1 MFNWGLR
8 QDTKAVNAIIL
19 GEGSEKGRPFK
30 ARFLQAGLVKYDFGV
45 CLLQKE
51 TIDKFIDTFK
61 GCPVIINHKDN
72 ITESD
77 KVGVVQNIWFS
88 EQDGWFWCDGVLTD
102 DKAVELVEN
111 GYNVSCQYAIT
122 DYSNN
127 TEKKL
132 HNGNPYDKE
141 ILDGVFEHL
150 AIVNNPRYEGAYI
163 AVNAYI
169 AQNAIARNDDEDIDW
184 ITVKGNHIPIEE
196 GETKKEAV
204 EKFIDK
210 VRKKKASKTTDTKE
224 KKNTTS
230 EKEKQI
236 SKDYAL
242 MRSKDFV
249 KSIDG
254 NPKAQKEILF
264 TNVDDTWLLTYSW
277 KKGEEGWDLV
287 KAGKVIQHFND
298 KAEAYEAHSKGYF
311 EDIDAMDKEKTF
323 DEKRADIR
331 PVKIKKS
338 EIPQFEN
345 KKELSNW
352 MKSQFEQLGSVKI
365 DDTGIDLKLS
375 AGRAN
380 REAIKRR
387 ATKEENKAVVA
398 KFKEIVSQ
406 SIKKD
411 EREAD
416 DRHKKDQEVYYNKF
430 QIDGEDYEV
439 EIFVDMPYGTDKN
452 SYYAGHSAAKIKI
465 APRDTMNVSNDLT
478 HYAKS
483 ANFIIPY
490 LEIDFNPNATIK
502 AINKYQPVFDWIR
515 NFKGG
520 TMDKETK
527 GLFESLIEALKARNE
542 ADDDKEKEDDKKA
555 ENKKAKNEDVD
566 KRKLIDEVAGIMKSA
581 GADDELIRT
590 AIAKMEKL
598 AYDKSEAGT
607 ADNKAK
613 NEDEEGKDKD
623 AENKCKNKCKNEDDG
638 EKKEKEE
645 KYEELKEEV
654 KKEAENKKAKNS
666 MDALKRVFFEGEAPR
681 GKIYMSQKEGIEL
694 GRKLY

>member
-8 QDTKAVNAIIL
+8 QDKKAVNAIIL

-72 ITESD
+72 ITEAD
-77 KVGVVQNIWFS
+77 KVGVIQNIWFS
-88 EQDGWFWCDGVLTD
+88 DKDGWYWCEGVLTD

-122 DYSNN
+122 DYSINN
-127 TEKKL
+127 DSKL

-141 ILDGVFEHL
+141 ILNGLFDHL
-150 AIVNNPRYEGAYI
+150 AIVDNPRYEGAYI

-169 AQNAIARNDDEDIDW
+169 AQNAIARNDDEDVDW
-184 ITVKGNHIPIEE
+184 ITVKGNHIPIKE

-204 EKFIDK
+204 KKFIDK
-210 VRKKKASKTTDTKE
+210 VREKKATKTTDIKE

-236 SKDYAL
+236 SKEYAL

-249 KSIDG
+249 KSIDE
-254 NPKAQKEILF
+254 NPKSQKEILF
-264 TNVDDTWLLTYSW
+264 TNNDSTWLLVESW

-287 KAGKVIQHFND
+287 KGGKVIKHFND
-298 KAEAYEAHSKGYF
+298 RYEANDAWDKGYF
-311 EDIDAMDKEKTF
+311 DDIDAMDKQTAQNNIE
-323 DEKRADIR
+323 
-331 PVKIKKS
+331 
-338 EIPQFEN
+338 
-345 KKELSNW
+345 
-352 MKSQFEQLGSVKI
+352 
-365 DDTGIDLKLS
+365 
-375 AGRAN
+375 
-380 REAIKRR
+380 
-387 ATKEENKAVVA
+387 
-398 KFKEIVSQ
+398 
-406 SIKKD
+406 
-411 EREAD
+411 
-416 DRHKKDQEVYYNKF
+416 
-430 QIDGEDYEV
+430 
-439 EIFVDMPYGTDKN
+439 
-452 SYYAGHSAAKIKI
+452 
-465 APRDTMNVSNDLT
+465 
-478 HYAKS
+478 
-483 ANFIIPY
+483 
-490 LEIDFNPNATIK
+490 
-502 AINKYQPVFDWIR
+502 KYQPVFDWIR

-527 GLFESLIEALKARNE
+527 GLFESLIDALKARNE
-542 ADDDKEKEDDKKA
+542 ADAEKDKEEKEA

-566 KRKLIDEVAGIMKSA
+566 KRDIIRQIMAIAGKRE
-581 GADDELIRT
+581 DDEDVRT
-590 AIAKMEKL
+590 IAKLAEKL

-613 NEDEEGKDKD
+613 NEDEEEGKDKD

>member
-1 MFNWGLR
+1 MFNWGVR
-8 QDTKAVNAIIL
+8 QDKKAVNAIIL

-30 ARFLQAGLVKYDFGV
+30 SRFLQAGLVKYDFGV

-61 GCPVIINHKDN
+61 GCPVIINHKDS

-77 KVGVVQNIWFS
+77 KVGVVNNIWFS
-88 EQDGWFWCDGVLTD
+88 DKDGWYWCDGVLTD
-102 DKAVELVEN
+102 DKAVKLVES
-111 GYNVSCQYAIT
+111 GYNVSCQYAII
-122 DYSNN
+122 DYSINN
-127 TEKKL
+127 DGKL

-141 ILDGVFEHL
+141 ILNGLFEHL
-150 AIVNNPRYEGAYI
+150 AIVDNPRYEGAYI

-169 AQNAIARNDDEDIDW
+169 AQNAIARNE
-184 ITVKGNHIPIEE
+184 
-196 GETKKEAV
+196 
-204 EKFIDK
+204 
-210 VRKKKASKTTDTKE
+210 
-224 KKNTTS
+224 
-230 EKEKQI
+230 
-236 SKDYAL
+236 
-242 MRSKDFV
+242 
-249 KSIDG
+249 
-254 NPKAQKEILF
+254 
-264 TNVDDTWLLTYSW
+264 
-277 KKGEEGWDLV
+277 
-287 KAGKVIQHFND
+287 
-298 KAEAYEAHSKGYF
+298 
-311 EDIDAMDKEKTF
+311 
-323 DEKRADIR
+323 
-331 PVKIKKS
+331 
-338 EIPQFEN
+338 
-345 KKELSNW
+345 
-352 MKSQFEQLGSVKI
+352 
-365 DDTGIDLKLS
+365 
-375 AGRAN
+375 
-380 REAIKRR
+380 
-387 ATKEENKAVVA
+387 
-398 KFKEIVSQ
+398 
-406 SIKKD
+406 
-411 EREAD
+411 
-416 DRHKKDQEVYYNKF
+416 
-430 QIDGEDYEV
+430 
-439 EIFVDMPYGTDKN
+439 
-452 SYYAGHSAAKIKI
+452 
-465 APRDTMNVSNDLT
+465 DLT
-478 HYAKS
+478 
-483 ANFIIPY
+483 
-490 LEIDFNPNATIK
+490 
-502 AINKYQPVFDWIR
+502 INKYQPVFDWIR

-613 NEDEEGKDKD
+613 NEDEEEGKDKD

-638 EKKEKEE
+638 RKKEKEE

>member
-19 GEGSEKGRPFK
+19 GEGDEKGRPFK
-30 ARFLQAGLVKYDFGV
+30 SRFLQAGLVKYDFGV

-61 GCPVIINHKDN
+61 GCPVVINHKDN

-141 ILDGVFEHL
+141 ILNGLFEHL
-150 AIVNNPRYEGAYI
+150 AIVDNPRYEGAYI

-169 AQNAIARNDDEDIDW
+169 AQNAIARNE
-184 ITVKGNHIPIEE
+184 
-196 GETKKEAV
+196 
-204 EKFIDK
+204 
-210 VRKKKASKTTDTKE
+210 
-224 KKNTTS
+224 
-230 EKEKQI
+230 
-236 SKDYAL
+236 
-242 MRSKDFV
+242 
-249 KSIDG
+249 
-254 NPKAQKEILF
+254 
-264 TNVDDTWLLTYSW
+264 
-277 KKGEEGWDLV
+277 
-287 KAGKVIQHFND
+287 
-298 KAEAYEAHSKGYF
+298 
-311 EDIDAMDKEKTF
+311 
-323 DEKRADIR
+323 
-331 PVKIKKS
+331 
-338 EIPQFEN
+338 
-345 KKELSNW
+345 
-352 MKSQFEQLGSVKI
+352 
-365 DDTGIDLKLS
+365 
-375 AGRAN
+375 
-380 REAIKRR
+380 
-387 ATKEENKAVVA
+387 
-398 KFKEIVSQ
+398 
-406 SIKKD
+406 
-411 EREAD
+411 
-416 DRHKKDQEVYYNKF
+416 
-430 QIDGEDYEV
+430 
-439 EIFVDMPYGTDKN
+439 
-452 SYYAGHSAAKIKI
+452 
-465 APRDTMNVSNDLT
+465 DLT
-478 HYAKS
+478 
-483 ANFIIPY
+483 
-490 LEIDFNPNATIK
+490 
-502 AINKYQPVFDWIR
+502 INKYQPVFDWIH

-566 KRKLIDEVAGIMKSA
+566 KRDIIRQIMAIAGKRE
-581 GADDELIRT
+581 DDEDVRT
-590 AIAKMEKL
+590 IAKLAEKL

-613 NEDEEGKDKD
+613 NEDEEEGKEKD
-623 AENKCKNKCKNEDDG
+623 EEAKNKCKNKAKNED
-638 EKKEKEE
+638 EEKEE

-694 GRKLY
+694 GKKLY

>member
-19 GEGSEKGRPFK
+19 GEGDEKGRPFK
-30 ARFLQAGLVKYDFGV
+30 SRFLQAGLVKYDFGV

-51 TIDKFIDTFK
+51 SIDKFIDTFK
-61 GCPVIINHKDN
+61 GCPVVINHKDN

-141 ILDGVFEHL
+141 ILNGLFEHL
-150 AIVNNPRYEGAYI
+150 AIVDNPRYEGAYI

-169 AQNAIARNDDEDIDW
+169 AQNAIARNE
-184 ITVKGNHIPIEE
+184 
-196 GETKKEAV
+196 
-204 EKFIDK
+204 
-210 VRKKKASKTTDTKE
+210 
-224 KKNTTS
+224 
-230 EKEKQI
+230 
-236 SKDYAL
+236 
-242 MRSKDFV
+242 
-249 KSIDG
+249 
-254 NPKAQKEILF
+254 
-264 TNVDDTWLLTYSW
+264 
-277 KKGEEGWDLV
+277 
-287 KAGKVIQHFND
+287 
-298 KAEAYEAHSKGYF
+298 
-311 EDIDAMDKEKTF
+311 
-323 DEKRADIR
+323 
-331 PVKIKKS
+331 
-338 EIPQFEN
+338 
-345 KKELSNW
+345 
-352 MKSQFEQLGSVKI
+352 
-365 DDTGIDLKLS
+365 
-375 AGRAN
+375 
-380 REAIKRR
+380 
-387 ATKEENKAVVA
+387 
-398 KFKEIVSQ
+398 
-406 SIKKD
+406 
-411 EREAD
+411 
-416 DRHKKDQEVYYNKF
+416 
-430 QIDGEDYEV
+430 
-439 EIFVDMPYGTDKN
+439 
-452 SYYAGHSAAKIKI
+452 
-465 APRDTMNVSNDLT
+465 DLT
-478 HYAKS
+478 
-483 ANFIIPY
+483 
-490 LEIDFNPNATIK
+490 
-502 AINKYQPVFDWIR
+502 INKYQPVFDWIH

-613 NEDEEGKDKD
+613 NEDEEEGKDKD

-638 EKKEKEE
+638 EKEE

-694 GRKLY
+694 GKKLY